1 MKKRKRLTT
10 QREGAKGS
18 STALAVP
25 MPREAKEVEGAELA
39 PMEAED
45 AVAAMLELN
54 AKGQTVGRGTKT
66 LLDELKEEGK
76 C

>member
-1 MKKRKRLTT
+1 MKKRKKLATP
-10 QREGAKGS
+10 REGATGS

-25 MPREAKEVEGAELA
+25 MPRESKEVEGAEVA
-39 PMEAED
+39 PIDAED
-45 AVAAMLELN
+45 AVAAMLEGN
-54 AKGQTVGRGTKT
+54 AQGKIVGRGAKA